1 MFDTGN
7 CLGGSTGAHISI
19 QRVDSDQKVTF
30 GILSQLAEG
39 LGWGRELTFMV
50 T

>member
-30 GILSQLAEG
+30 GILSQPGRRPG
-39 LGWGRELTFMV
+39 LGT
-50 T
+50 